1 MKPQNLFIFEAVVI
15 ALVIL
20 SFTNKVDLW
29 LETWLPIYCTKNEDC
44 PDNLSCLIKDKE
56 CRNPCN
62 STGCK
67 FADEIYSVKN
77 HVINCTSTAKSCTE
91 QKDCPDTLDCLEK
104 KCRSPCDGKKCDEGK
119 ICVVQNHKDKCES
132 INEKNN
138 KTELGGKVDAVT
150 PCSKWKFLCR
160 AG

>member
-1 MKPQNLFIFEAVVI
+1 MLFSK
-15 ALVIL
+15 L
-20 SFTNKVDLW
+20 LW

-138 KTELGGKVDAVT
+138 KTELGGKGIYLFSGCGHSVLKVEIFMS
-150 PCSKWKFLCR
+150 CWLILLLKSGK
-160 AG
+160 